1 MCLRGYLY
9 ISNFKVKYKISI
21 IIFFFFK
28 KKRINE
34 NKNWFD
40 INIINYKKL

>member
-1 MCLRGYLY
+1 MCLRGYLC
-9 ISNFKVKYKISI
+9 NFKVKYKNKYNY
-21 IIFFFFK
+21 FFFLKK

-40 INIINYKKL
+40 INIINYKKLQ